1 MAFVHIGDV
10 SCRHTELAQDV
21 FVENP
26 LRRLPLF
33 FLREQIF
40 HVVVGQ
46 VQPTVARHVQHRAE
60 KRFNFGVLVPVMSF
74 LECFSVRLDQE
85 TIKRLAVTHAFAG
98 NKTRVASGANN
109 RRGKS
114 RDCASTVGAL
124 WNILP
129 SVVVSSVRRRMLCV
143 HACQGAASGRQRAST
158 PRRTLRRRR
167 RRRVCFRPSR
177 ALTRGIRPRRPCRLL
192 VRFAGGVI
200 LILDEQRPRRVQP
213 PQHLWQRE
221 RIRGKRR
228 RRRRCPASLPS
239 STTRRPGIILIL
251 DDYAHAPVVHAIPDH
266 RLRRTRAAK

>member
-60 KRFNFGVLVPVMSF
+60 KRFNFGILVPVMSF
-74 LECFSVRLDQE
+74 LKRFPVRFDEE

-98 NKTRVASGANN
+98 NKTRVTSGANN
-109 RRGKS
+109 CRGKS
-114 RDCASTVGAL
+114 RYCASTVGAL
-124 WNILP
+124 GNIRP
-129 SVVVSSVRRRMLCV
+129 TVMVPCVRRRVLGV
-143 HACQGAASGRQRAST
+143 DARQGAASGRRRAST
-158 PRRTLRRRR
+158 PRRTLRHRRR
-167 RRRVCFRPSR
+167 RRARFHPSR
-177 ALTRGIRPRRPCRLL
+177 ALARGIRPRRLL
-192 VRFAGGVI
+192 ARFARGVF
-200 LILDEQRPRRVQP
+200 LILHEQRPRRVQP
-213 PQHLWQRE
+213 PQYLWQRE

-239 STTRRPGIILIL
+239 STTRRSGVNLIL
-251 DDYAHAPVVHAIPDH
+251 DDDAHASVVHAIPDH